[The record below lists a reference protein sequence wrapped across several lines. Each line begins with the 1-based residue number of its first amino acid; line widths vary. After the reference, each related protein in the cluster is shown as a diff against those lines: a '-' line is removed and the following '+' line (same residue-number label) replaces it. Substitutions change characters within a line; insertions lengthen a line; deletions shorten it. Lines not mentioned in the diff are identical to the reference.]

1 MSRINIRS
9 HKNQPDAIINS
20 LSTAIKKLKSYPW
33 MMSQY
38 EMQLMREQA
47 EIDKAILEVC
57 MVSTLSYEQVS
68 EIVHRISVTGA
79 PSINVALAMRDIA
92 MEGGDLK
99 KLINNVE

>member
-1 MSRINIRS
+1 MSRINIRY
-9 HKNQPDAIINS
+9 HRNQPDAIINS

-33 MMSQY
+33 MMNQY
-38 EMQLMREQA
+38 EIQVRREQA
-47 EIDKAILEVC
+47 ELDKAILEVC
-57 MVSTLSYEQVS
+57 MVSTLTYEQVR
-68 EIVHRISVTGA
+68 EAVHSISVTGA